1 MQQNRLN
8 QVQGDINPV
17 TEPEPPTADDV
28 YDWCQALEACEWRF
42 EELGVESEALMRDV
56 LTSLACGNCVYIDR
70 ATGIVREISQ

>member
-17 TEPEPPTADDV
+17 TEPPTEGDV

-42 EELGVESEALMRDV
+42 GELGVESEALMRDM
-56 LTSLACGNCVYIDR
+56 LASLACGNCVYIDR
-70 ATGIVREISQ
+70 VTGIVREISQ